1 MRRGL
6 LVSDFWYTRILDPRT
21 VVITGLTRNG
31 VWLIEDGEIT
41 APVSTLRFTQSYPK
55 ALAPG
60 AILGVGSGR
69 QPGTGPHCERAGA
82 HAEPAPGRLA
92 HHRRRRRLASVS

>member
-6 LVSDFWYTRILDPRT
+6 LVGDFWYTRILDPRT

-31 VWLIEDGEIT
+31 VWLIEDGEIA

-60 AILGVGSGR
+60 AILGVGSDASPVPVRG
-69 QPGTGPHCERAGA
+69 PGELVHTPSLHLAGWHITGGAAG
-82 HAEPAPGRLA
+82 
-92 HHRRRRRLASVS
+92 